1 MTSARSPPACRAFN
15 LGGEAPQC
23 SDQQGRPGP
32 RRRGTVFPD
41 RYHAEII
48 TSPTQARHALSYV
61 VIILA
66 EAPRGSERTGVDVE
80 ARLVLERDRVPRLV
94 RIWRRGVPVARPAD
108 LRSARGL
115 SAKNVAA
122 PGRLEEVWVDLV
134 PRGAVEAAMSAA
146 TPAMTAGQPCD
157 LPAELGDDRPSTPA
171 MTAPMRSPGSEWPVG
186 ARC

>member
-134 PRGAVEAAMSAA
+134 PRGAVGAAMRAA
-146 TPAMTAGQPCD
+146 TPAMTSGQSCD
-157 LPAELGDDRPSTPA
+157 LPADLRSARGLSA
-171 MTAPMRSPGSEWPVG
+171 KNVAAPGRLEEVWVDL
-186 ARC
+186 